1 VMLKNIHTDY
11 CNNKIKKIKQQFN
24 GKLKTWSE

>member
-11 CNNKIKKIKQQFN
+11 RNSKVKMIKQQFN
-24 GKLKTWSE
+24 GKLKTWFE